1 MMNPL
6 PIQNEQEAAVAILF
20 ACLLGQNKSL
30 EPDEVEHL
38 SHMLVHSS
46 KFADYSLQE
55 LVVKVV
61 PWFSTTNSKVVIEQ
75 SSAFISEGFR
85 ETLFAMICEIMTRE
99 GALDESESEVVG
111 LAALYLGLS
120 IELMRGMLSTFLI
133 RNRWNVKVVS
143 S

>member
-1 MMNPL
+1 MNPL

-20 ACLLGQNKSL
+20 ACLLGENNSL
-30 EPDEVEHL
+30 DPARVEHL

-46 KFADYSLQE
+46 KFVGYSLQD

-61 PWFSTTNSKVVIEQ
+61 PWFSTTSNKVVIEQ
-75 SSAFISEGFR
+75 SSSFISEGFR

-133 RNRWNVKVVS
+133 RNRWNVKVVPS
-143 S
+143 